1 MSNRRIKVTHYVSDW
16 VLIAAT
22 VAVNRKPGVRLSK
35 SAVMAQAAE
44 WYDIYGSQLDAG
56 DYEDLNEDSPENR
69 EYDRALAWVRKYW
82 PEVKG

>member
-1 MSNRRIKVTHYVSDW
+1 MSRVIKVKHYVSDW
-16 VLIAAT
+16 VLIAAA
-22 VAVNRKPGVRLSK
+22 VAVTRKQGVRLSK

-44 WYDIYGSQLDAG
+44 WYEIYGSQLDAG
-56 DYEDLNEDSPENR
+56 DYQDVNEDAPETK